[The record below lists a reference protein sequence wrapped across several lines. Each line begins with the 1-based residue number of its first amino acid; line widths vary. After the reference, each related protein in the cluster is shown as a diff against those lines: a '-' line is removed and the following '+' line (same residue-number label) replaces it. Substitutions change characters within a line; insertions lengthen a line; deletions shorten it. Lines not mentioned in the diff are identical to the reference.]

1 VSFNEV
7 VIMRVVDKPELKK
20 VFVKYDKESPHL
32 PVAVADTKKE
42 LAEILGITAKSIYC
56 LYCRKNPLYGTVEV
70 EPDMYPD
77 GDGNLWYHDFDTHET
92 VIVRG

>member
-1 VSFNEV
+1 
-7 VIMRVVDKPELKK
+7 MRYVDKPELKK

-32 PVAVADTKKE
+32 PVAIADSKKE
-42 LAEILGITAKSIYC
+42 LAEKLGITAKSIYC
-56 LYCRKNPLYGTVEV
+56 LYSRKNPLYGTVEV

-77 GDGNLWYHDFDTHET
+77 GDGNLWYYDYETHET

>member
-1 VSFNEV
+1 
-7 VIMRVVDKPELKK
+7 MRFVDKPELKK
-20 VFVKYDKESPHL
+20 VFVKYDENPPYL

-42 LAEILGITAKSIYC
+42 LAEKLGMTARAVYC
-56 LYCRKNPLYGTVEV
+56 LFDRKNKNYGTIEV

-77 GDGNLWYHDFDTHET
+77 GDGNLWYYDYDKAET